1 MRLHIIRR
9 CTSFAFPFGAALLLT
24 SSIATS
30 QTQDQGETKAVEAS
44 APSARAPLSI
54 PLSGLTKDNASKV
67 KAAIE
72 KISHTSYK
80 CSSCNTTK
88 KKKGQCCNMEMKA
101 EQHTVAANVV
111 TKLDG
116 ETISLTIKKGE
127 MLSLTEVERALG
139 ASGARVER
147 NEIPIANFVQ
157 LTFKG
162 PKNKEDAG
170 LLEESLKEGD
180 IFKTFD
186 FKFDEGSKNVIVLST
201 TGAQGATYGKVAQ
214 VLEKADGKP
223 RLTDV
228 TWVAPCSACQRK
240 GLKQAGCSVCWKD
253 EGAD

>member
-9 CTSFAFPFGAALLLT
+9 CTSFAFPIGAALLLT
-24 SSIATS
+24 SWIPTS

-44 APSARAPLSI
+44 VPSARAPLSI
-54 PLSGLTKDNASKV
+54 PLSGLTKDNASEV

-88 KKKGQCCNMEMKA
+88 KEKGQCCNMEMKA

-111 TKLDG
+111 TQPDG
-116 ETISLTIKKGE
+116 ETISLTINEGE
-127 MLSLTEVERALG
+127 RLSLSEIERALG
-139 ASGARVER
+139 ASGASVER

-162 PKNKEDAG
+162 PKNKEDARR
-170 LLEESLKEGD
+170 LEESLSD

-186 FKFDEGSKNVIVLST
+186 FEFDEDSKNVLVLST
-201 TGAQGATYGKVAQ
+201 TEAQDATYGKVAQ
-214 VLEKADGKP
+214 VLEKADGTP

-228 TWVAPCSACQRK
+228 TWVAPCSACK
-240 GLKQAGCSVCWKD
+240 GKELKQAGCSVCWKD
-253 EGAD
+253 EGTG